1 MNKNMGRAARRSI
14 AIHANSFALLRSITN
29 IYPLLLFKNMDNKE
43 VALELLKI
51 FLETHRERV
60 ELDELIDAYLYILDI
75 LEHGH
80 QGQEPPGG
88 SSAPQNPPQSDDDSL
103 FDFKQPLS
111 VSDKEG

>member
-1 MNKNMGRAARRSI
+1 M
-14 AIHANSFALLRSITN
+14 
-29 IYPLLLFKNMDNKE
+29 
-43 VALELLKI
+43 ALELLKI

-60 ELDELIDAYLYILDI
+60 ELDELVDAYLYILDI

-80 QGQEPPGG
+80 GAQQ
-88 SSAPQNPPQSDDDSL
+88 APDAPNPPAPSAEPDSGHQDDSL

>member
-1 MNKNMGRAARRSI
+1 
-14 AIHANSFALLRSITN
+14 
-29 IYPLLLFKNMDNKE
+29 MDNRE

-51 FLETHRERV
+51 FLETHREKV
-60 ELDELIDAYLYILDI
+60 ELDELVDAYLYILDI

-80 QGQEPPGG
+80 PSDAQGSAPAPGG
-88 SSAPQNPPQSDDDSL
+88 PAPSQNDDSL

>member
-1 MNKNMGRAARRSI
+1 
-14 AIHANSFALLRSITN
+14 
-29 IYPLLLFKNMDNKE
+29 MDNRE
-43 VALELLKI
+43 VALELLKL

-60 ELDELIDAYLYILDI
+60 ALDELVDAYLYILDI

-80 QGQEPPGG
+80 PSDAQGN
-88 SSAPQNPPQSDDDSL
+88 APTAPEAAPSQDDDSL

>member
-1 MNKNMGRAARRSI
+1 
-14 AIHANSFALLRSITN
+14 
-29 IYPLLLFKNMDNKE
+29 MDNKE

-51 FLETHRERV
+51 FLETHRVRV

-80 QGQEPPGG
+80 QEQEPPGG
-88 SSAPQNPPQSDDDSL
+88 SSAPQNPPQGGSDDSL